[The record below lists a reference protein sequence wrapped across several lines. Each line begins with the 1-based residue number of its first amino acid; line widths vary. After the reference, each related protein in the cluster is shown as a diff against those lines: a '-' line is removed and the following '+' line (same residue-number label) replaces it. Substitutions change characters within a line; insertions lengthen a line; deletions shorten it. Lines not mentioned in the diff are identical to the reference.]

1 MSLHSALFC
10 HKAPNTKAFVS
21 TWTSYGIVLAI
32 YEGLIERGR
41 RGRDRMV
48 VGYITTQCNQYLP
61 PLNL

>member
-1 MSLHSALFC
+1 MSHLALKKSDHVDLVQSSSFD
-10 HKAPNTKAFVS
+10 A
-21 TWTSYGIVLAI
+21 
-32 YEGLIERGR
+32 RGR